1 MFLAWI
7 EGATGARY
15 PNSTLSKGRA
25 FDNTANNF
33 TWMNMAEF
41 ENNLKPIAAFQP
53 DERRLIVMGVK
64 GIMKKKNRINAFI
77 TLLML
82 LLGGFLIV
90 DGFHFNPPAYAKTT
104 DVITV
109 PGSFS
114 RLAEMASPAV
124 VNIRTVKT
132 IKGGGPVFRNF
143 RRNPH
148 GGEDPFKDFFEKFFG
163 EDTQREFK
171 QPSLGS
177 GFIIDKKGFVVTN
190 NHVIQD
196 ADQIKVKLGGDT
208 EYDAEVVGRDANT
221 DLALLKIKTGKD
233 LPFLKLGD
241 SDKLEIGQWV
251 VAIGSP
257 FGLERTVTA
266 GIVSAKGR
274 VIGSGPYDNFIQTD
288 ASINPGNSGGPLIN
302 MQGEVVGINTAI
314 IAAGRGIGFA
324 IPVNLAEKIIVQLK
338 SEGEVTRG
346 WLGVA
351 IQDLTSEM
359 AEYYGLKD
367 RKGVLVA
374 DVFKGDPADEAG
386 IQPKD
391 IILEVNDN
399 QIETSRELTAMI
411 ADLKVGEDAKVE
423 VFRNGKIKT
432 FHIKLAKRDDQ
443 RLASRPTPSE
453 SEEEKFGIRVAE
465 LTPEIVQR
473 FGIDDT
479 KGVIVINLDADG
491 KGAEAGVQMG
501 DIIKEIN
508 HRIVESVKDY
518 TAAMDKIKD
527 DESVNLFIWRK
538 NAGFMVVKLNK

>member
-1 MFLAWI
+1 M
-7 EGATGARY
+7 GA
-15 PNSTLSKGRA
+15 
-25 FDNTANNF
+25 
-33 TWMNMAEF
+33 
-41 ENNLKPIAAFQP
+41 
-53 DERRLIVMGVK
+53 MGTR
-64 GIMKKKNRINAFI
+64 KKKSKIDARII
-77 TLLML
+77 LLI
-82 LLGGFLIV
+82 LLGGFFIIA
-90 DGFHFNPPAYAKTT
+90 GFHSNPPAYAKTT

-109 PGSFS
+109 PGNFS
-114 RLAEMASPAV
+114 RLAEMAGPAV

-177 GFIIDKKGFVVTN
+177 GFIIDKEGFVVTN

-196 ADQIKVKLGGDT
+196 AEQIKVKLGGDT

-241 SDKLEIGQWV
+241 SDELKIGQWV

-314 IAAGRGIGFA
+314 IAAGQGIGFA
-324 IPVNLAEKIIVQLK
+324 IPINLSKKIIAQLK

-351 IQDLTSEM
+351 IQDMTSEM

-386 IQPKD
+386 IQAKD
-391 IILEVNDN
+391 IILEVNDRK
-399 QIETSRELTAMI
+399 IETSRQLTAMI
-411 ADLKVGEDAKVE
+411 ADLKVGEPAKVD

-432 FHIKLAKRDDQ
+432 FYIKLAKRDDQ
-443 RLASRPTPSE
+443 KLASHSTPRE
-453 SEEEKFGIRVAE
+453 REEEKFGIQVAE
-465 LTPEIVQR
+465 LTPEITQR
-473 FGIDDT
+473 FGIGDT
-479 KGVIVINLDADG
+479 TGVIVINVESDG

-508 HRIVESVKDY
+508 HRIIESVKDY

-538 NAGFMVVKLNK
+538 NAGFMVIKLNK

>member
-1 MFLAWI
+1 M
-7 EGATGARY
+7 ATR
-15 PNSTLSKGRA
+15 
-25 FDNTANNF
+25 
-33 TWMNMAEF
+33 
-41 ENNLKPIAAFQP
+41 
-53 DERRLIVMGVK
+53 
-64 GIMKKKNRINAFI
+64 KKKSRIDVRI
-77 TLLML
+77 ILLI
-82 LLGGFLIV
+82 LLGGFFIIA
-90 DGFHFNPPAYAKTT
+90 GFHFSPSAYAKTT

-114 RLAEMASPAV
+114 QLAEMAGPAV

-177 GFIIDKKGFVVTN
+177 GFIIDKEGFVVTN

-196 ADQIKVKLGGDT
+196 AEQIKVKLGGDT

-221 DLALLKIKTGKD
+221 DLALLKIKKGKD

-241 SDKLEIGQWV
+241 SDELKIGQWV

-314 IAAGRGIGFA
+314 IAAGQGIGFA
-324 IPVNLAEKIIVQLK
+324 IPINLSKKIIAQLK
-338 SEGEVTRG
+338 SEGVVTRG

-351 IQDLTSEM
+351 IQDLTGEM

-386 IQPKD
+386 IQAKD
-391 IILEVNDN
+391 IILEVNDHK
-399 QIETSRELTAMI
+399 IETSRQLTAMI
-411 ADLKVGEDAKVE
+411 ADLKVGEDAKVD

-432 FHIKLAKRDDQ
+432 FHIKLAKRDDK
-443 RLASRPTPSE
+443 RLASRPTRSE
-453 SEEEKFGIRVAE
+453 PEEEKFGIRVAE
-465 LTPEIVQR
+465 LTPEIIQR
-473 FGIDDT
+473 FGIGDT
-479 KGVIVINLDADG
+479 TGVIVINVEADG
-491 KGAEAGVQMG
+491 KGAESGVQMG

-518 TAAMDKIKD
+518 TAAMDKLKD

-538 NAGFMVVKLNK
+538 NAGFLVVKLNK

>member
-1 MFLAWI
+1 MSAM
-7 EGATGARY
+7 G
-15 PNSTLSKGRA
+15 TLKVKDKIAG
-25 FDNTANNF
+25 
-33 TWMNMAEF
+33 
-41 ENNLKPIAAFQP
+41 LAAF
-53 DERRLIVMGVK
+53 I
-64 GIMKKKNRINAFI
+64 I
-77 TLLML
+77 
-82 LLGGFLIV
+82 LLGSVGFAAGFLS
-90 DGFHFNPPAYAKTT
+90 GLPAFAKSE
-104 DVITV
+104 DVVYV
-109 PGSFS
+109 PESFS
-114 RLAEMASPAV
+114 ALAEKASPAV

-132 IKGGGPVFRNF
+132 IKGGGPVFRHF
-143 RRNPH
+143 QRGPQGR
-148 GGEDPFKDFFEKFFG
+148 EDPFKDFFEKFFG

-177 GFIIDKKGFVVTN
+177 GFIIDKEGFVVTN

-221 DLALLKIKTGKD
+221 DLALIKIKTGKD
-233 LPFLKLGD
+233 LPFLKLGN
-241 SDKLEIGQWV
+241 SDELKIGQWV

-302 MQGEVVGINTAI
+302 MKGEVVGINTAI
-314 IAAGRGIGFA
+314 IAAGQGIGFA
-324 IPVNLAEKIIVQLK
+324 IPINLAGKIISQLK

-374 DVFKGDPADEAG
+374 DVFKGDPAAEAG
-386 IQPKD
+386 IKSKD
-391 IILEVNDN
+391 IILEVNDKE
-399 QIETSRELTAMI
+399 IETSRQLTAMI
-411 ADLKVGEDAKVE
+411 ADLKVGESAKVE
-423 VFRNGKIKT
+423 VFRNGKIMT

-443 RLASRPTPSE
+443 RLASRSTTREP
-453 SEEEKFGIRVAE
+453 EEDDKFGIRVAD
-465 LTPEIVQR
+465 LTPEIAQR
-473 FGIDDT
+473 FAIGDT
-479 KGVIVINLDADG
+479 SGVIVVNVESG
-491 KGAEAGVQMG
+491 SKGDEAGIQMG

-508 HRIVESVKDY
+508 HRIIETVNDY
-518 TAAMDKIKD
+518 TAAMEKIED
-527 DESVNLFIWRK
+527 DAPVNIFIWRK
-538 NAGFMVVKLNK
+538 NAGFLVIKLNK

>member
-1 MFLAWI
+1 M
-7 EGATGARY
+7 GA
-15 PNSTLSKGRA
+15 
-25 FDNTANNF
+25 
-33 TWMNMAEF
+33 
-41 ENNLKPIAAFQP
+41 
-53 DERRLIVMGVK
+53 MGTK
-64 GIMKKKNRINAFI
+64 KKKNKIDAGI
-77 TLLML
+77 ILLI
-82 LLGGFLIV
+82 LLGGFFIV
-90 DGFHFNPPAYAKTT
+90 GGFPFNPSADAKTT
-104 DVITV
+104 DVIMV
-109 PGSFS
+109 PGNFS
-114 RLAEMASPAV
+114 QLAEMAGPAV
-124 VNIRTVKT
+124 VNIRTVKI

-177 GFIIDKKGFVVTN
+177 GFIIDKEGFVVTN

-196 ADQIKVKLGGDT
+196 ADQIKIKLGGDT

-241 SDKLEIGQWV
+241 SDELKIGQWV

-314 IAAGRGIGFA
+314 IAAGHGIGFA
-324 IPVNLAEKIIVQLK
+324 IPINLSKKIIAQLK

-351 IQDLTSEM
+351 IQDLTGEM

-386 IQPKD
+386 IQSKD
-391 IILEVNDN
+391 IILEVNG
-399 QIETSRELTAMI
+399 QKIETSRQLTAMI
-411 ADLKVGEDAKVE
+411 ADLKVGEAAKVD
-423 VFRNGKIKT
+423 VFRDGKIKT
-432 FHIKLAKRDDQ
+432 FYIKLAKRDDQ
-443 RLASRPTPSE
+443 RLATRSTPGE
-453 SEEEKFGIRVAE
+453 PEEEKFGIRVAE
-465 LTPEIVQR
+465 LTPEISQR

-479 KGVIVINLDADG
+479 TGVIVINVESAS

-501 DIIKEIN
+501 DVIKEIN
-508 HRIVESVKDY
+508 HRIIESVKDY
-518 TAAMDKIKD
+518 TAAMDNIKD

-538 NAGFMVVKLNK
+538 NAGFLVIKLNK

>member
-1 MFLAWI
+1 M
-7 EGATGARY
+7 GA
-15 PNSTLSKGRA
+15 
-25 FDNTANNF
+25 
-33 TWMNMAEF
+33 MATRQEKKRMDMCII
-41 ENNLKPIAAFQP
+41 LHI
-53 DERRLIVMGVK
+53 LLVGV
-64 GIMKKKNRINAFI
+64 
-77 TLLML
+77 LMA
-82 LLGGFLIV
+82 GGFQFIPSA
-90 DGFHFNPPAYAKTT
+90 DAKTT
-104 DVITV
+104 DVMRV

-114 RLAEMASPAV
+114 QLAEKASPAV

-163 EDTQREFK
+163 EDTPREFR

-177 GFIIDKKGFVVTN
+177 GFIIDKEGFVVTN

-196 ADQIKVKLGGDT
+196 ADQIKVKLGGDA

-241 SDKLEIGQWV
+241 SDDLKIGQWV

-302 MQGEVVGINTAI
+302 MKGEVVGINTAI

-324 IPVNLAEKIIVQLK
+324 IPINLAEKIVAQLK

-351 IQDLTSEM
+351 IQDLTGEM

-386 IQPKD
+386 IKPKD
-391 IILEVNDN
+391 IILKVNDEK
-399 QIETSRELTAMI
+399 IETSRQLTAMI
-411 ADLKVGEDAKVE
+411 ADLKVGEAAKVE

-432 FHIKLAKRDDQ
+432 FQIKLAKRDDQ
-443 RLASRPTPSE
+443 RLASRSVPSE
-453 SEEEKFGIRVAE
+453 REEEKFGIRVAE
-465 LTPEIVQR
+465 LTPEITQR
-473 FGIDDT
+473 FGIGET
-479 KGVIVINLDADG
+479 TGVIVINVVADG

-508 HRIVESVKDY
+508 HRIIESVKDY
-518 TAAMDKIKD
+518 TAAVDKIKEN
-527 DESVNLFIWRK
+527 ESVNLFIWRK
-538 NAGFMVVKLNK
+538 NAGFLVIKLNK